1 MEFTTILDE
10 TYMNHLKR
18 TLATTVKQV
27 SSAFPVILLTGP
39 RQVGKT
45 TLLEDCREEARNYVT
60 LDDLE
65 QRELAQNDPVLFLQ
79 THTPPVIIDE
89 AQYAPNLF
97 SAIKIIVDRDKRPGL
112 FWLTG
117 SQKFHLM
124 RNISE
129 TLAGR
134 VAILDMLGLS
144 QAEIL
149 SRNEE
154 STPFLPTAEWL
165 KHRQLAVKS
174 SLSLLDVYRSIWL
187 GAFPKIVLNPDIRR
201 DIFYNSYVQ
210 TYIQRDVRALTRV
223 GDEMAF
229 ARFLK
234 ATAARTAQ
242 LINYADLARDVDV
255 DQKTVKAWISIL
267 ETSGLVYLL
276 QPYHN
281 NVTNRMIKT
290 PKLYFLDTGLCSY
303 LTQWSSPESLEA
315 GAMSGAILETY
326 MLTEILK
333 SYWHNG
339 KTAHF
344 YFYRDKDQKE
354 VDLLI
359 EQDGCLYP
367 IEFKKSASP
376 SINAAKNFQA
386 LEKLEKNIG
395 PGAVICLKER
405 DVPLSSKVVA
415 IPISYL

>member
-1 MEFTTILDE
+1 MR
-10 TYMNHLKR
+10 HLKR
-18 TLATTVKQV
+18 TLATTVKQA
-27 SSAFPVILLTGP
+27 SSVFPVILLTGP

-45 TLLEDCREEARNYVT
+45 TLLEDCKEEARNYVT
-60 LDDLE
+60 LDDLD

-97 SAIKIIVDRDKRPGL
+97 SAIKITVDRDKRPGL

-134 VAILDMLGLS
+134 VAIIDMLGLS
-144 QAEIL
+144 QSEIFNRSDNSL
-149 SRNEE
+149 
-154 STPFLPTAEWL
+154 PFLPTLEWI
-165 KHRQLAVKS
+165 KHSQLTAKTNMN
-174 SLSLLDVYRSIWL
+174 LFDIYRAIWL
-187 GAFPKIVLNPDIRR
+187 GSFPKIVLNPNVPR
-201 DIFYNSYVQ
+201 DIFYNSYIQ

-229 ARFLK
+229 TRFLK
-234 ATAARTAQ
+234 AAAARTAQ

-255 DQKTVKAWISIL
+255 DQKTIKAWISIL

-281 NVTNRMIKT
+281 NVTSRMIKT

-303 LTQWSSPESLEA
+303 LTKWSSPESLEA
-315 GAMSGAILETY
+315 GAMSGSIIETY

-339 KTAHF
+339 KAAHF
-344 YFYRDKDQKE
+344 YFYRDRDQKE

-367 IEFKKSASP
+367 VEFKKSASP
-376 SINAAKNFQA
+376 SINATKNFKT
-386 LEKLEKNIG
+386 LEKLEKLIG
-395 PGAVICLKER
+395 PGAVICLKEK
-405 DVPLSSKVVA
+405 DVPLSRNVTA

>member
-1 MEFTTILDE
+1 MELIVIFAEKIF
-10 TYMNHLKR
+10 MRHLKR
-18 TLATTVKQV
+18 TLATTVKQA
-27 SSAFPVILLTGP
+27 SSVFPVILLTGP

-45 TLLEDCREEARNYVT
+45 TLLEDCKEEARNYVT
-60 LDDLE
+60 LDDLD

-89 AQYAPNLF
+89 AQYTPNLF

-134 VAILDMLGLS
+134 VAIIDMLGLS
-144 QAEIL
+144 QSEIFNRSDNSL
-149 SRNEE
+149 
-154 STPFLPTAEWL
+154 PFLPTLEWI
-165 KHRQLAVKS
+165 KHSQLTAKTNMN
-174 SLSLLDVYRSIWL
+174 LFDIYRSIWL
-187 GAFPKIVLNPDIRR
+187 GSFPKIVLNPNVPR
-201 DIFYNSYVQ
+201 DIFYNSYIQ

-229 ARFLK
+229 TRFLK

-255 DQKTVKAWISIL
+255 DQKTIKAWISIL

-281 NVTNRMIKT
+281 NVTSRMIKT

-315 GAMSGAILETY
+315 GAMSGSIIETY

-339 KTAHF
+339 KAAHF
-344 YFYRDKDQKE
+344 YFYRDRDQKE

-359 EQDGCLYP
+359 EP
-367 IEFKKSASP
+367 
-376 SINAAKNFQA
+376 
-386 LEKLEKNIG
+386 
-395 PGAVICLKER
+395 V
-405 DVPLSSKVVA
+405 
-415 IPISYL
+415 SYTHLTLPTN